1 MIRRD
6 FLKKLGVAG
15 FAGAAASSSL
25 AAPAIAQDRREL
37 RMLTAWPRNSPGFGT
52 SAERFARRVA
62 QMSRNTLTI
71 KVLQAGETVAV
82 FKEMETVSNG
92 DAEMYHSFDSYY
104 QSASKA
110 FNFFTGVPF
119 GLNAAE
125 HSAWIRFGGGREVWD
140 ELGMKFGIKSFMA
153 GSTGMQM
160 GGWYNK
166 DVRSLQDYKGLQ
178 IAIRGM
184 GGDVVRKLGGVALPL
199 AGNEIFSAMQQ
210 GIIDAA
216 EWFGPWLDLSYGFYK
231 VGKYYDYP
239 GFQEPGSIVTLGIG
253 LKTWEGLSEE
263 HKAIIESAADA
274 ENEAVLAE
282 FNAKNIDALNILM
295 TRHKVVLRRFGD
307 EVMRA
312 LGEASGD
319 VVADAGN
326 GDAIARKVYD
336 SFMKFRRNAV
346 VWTKVTDQAYGDARL
361 LPFRYGKT

>member
-6 FLKKLGVAG
+6 FLKKLSVAG
-15 FAGAAASSSL
+15 LAGGAASTL
-25 AAPAIAQDRREL
+25 AAPALAQSNREL

-52 SAERFARRVA
+52 SAERFAQRVA
-62 QMSRNTLTI
+62 AMSGGSLTVR
-71 KVLQAGETVAV
+71 VLQAGEAVPV
-82 FKEMETVSNG
+82 FKELEKVSAG
-92 DAEMYHSFDSYY
+92 EADMYHSFDSYY

-125 HSAWIRFGGGREVWD
+125 QSGWIRFGGGREVWD
-140 ELGMKFGIKSFMA
+140 EFGQKFGIKGFMA

-166 DVRSLQDYKGLQ
+166 EVRSLQDYKGLQ
-178 IAIRGM
+178 IAIRGL
-184 GGDVVRKLGGVALPL
+184 GGDVVRKLGGTALPL

-231 VGKYYDYP
+231 VGKYYYYP
-239 GFQEPGSIVTLGIG
+239 GFQEPGANVTLGVG
-253 LKTWEGLSEE
+253 LKTWASLSSE
-263 HKAIIESAADA
+263 HKAIIECAADG

-282 FNAKNIDALNILM
+282 FNAKNTDALNILM
-295 TRHKVVLRRFGD
+295 TKHKVVLRRFGD

-319 VVADAGN
+319 VVADAGS
-326 GDAIARKVYD
+326 GDPVAKKIYE
-336 SFMKFRRNAV
+336 SFMKYRKSSV
-346 VWTKVTDQAYGDARL
+346 VWTKVTDQAYGEARL
-361 LPFRYGKT
+361 LPFRYGKP

>member
-6 FLKKLGVAG
+6 FLKKLSLAG
-15 FAGAAASSSL
+15 LAGGAASAL
-25 AAPAIAQDRREL
+25 AAPALAQGRREL

-52 SAERFARRVA
+52 SAERFAQRVA
-62 QMSRNTLTI
+62 AMSGGLLTVR
-71 KVLQAGETVAV
+71 VLQAGEAAPV
-82 FKEMETVSNG
+82 FKELEAVSTG
-92 DAEMYHSFDSYY
+92 EADMYHSFDSYY

-140 ELGMKFGIKSFMA
+140 EFGQTFGVKCFMA

-166 DVRSLQDYKGLQ
+166 EVRSLQDYKGLQ
-178 IAIRGM
+178 IAIRGL
-184 GGDVVRKLGGVALPL
+184 GGDVVRKLGGTALPL

-210 GIIDAA
+210 GIVDAA

-231 VGKYYDYP
+231 VGKYYYYP
-239 GFQEPGSIVTLGIG
+239 GFQEPGSNVTLGIG
-253 LKTWEGLSEE
+253 LKTWESLSTVQ
-263 HKAIIESAADA
+263 KAIIECAADG
-274 ENEAVLAE
+274 ESDAVLAE
-282 FNAKNIDALNILM
+282 FNAKNTEALTILM

-319 VVADAGN
+319 VVADAGA
-326 GDAIARKVYD
+326 GDAVAKKVYE
-336 SFMKFRRNAV
+336 SFMKYRKASV
-346 VWTKVTDQAYGDARL
+346 VWTKVTDQAYGEARL
-361 LPFRYGKT
+361 LPFHYGKQ